1 VSAGLAERMGR
12 ATGRA
17 INRYVSSLF
26 ATGGPA
32 FRDLG
37 VAHAASTAGDTLVAL
52 ALAGTLFFSVPTSEA
67 RGNVALYLVLTVAPF
82 AVIGPFLG
90 MLLTRRPTA
99 YRLSLVWS
107 AAIRSA
113 LAVLMIPR
121 TEGLWLF
128 PLAFG
133 LLVLSRA
140 HGISRNALLPVA
152 LDEPTALVAANA
164 RMAQIGVLAGAV
176 VVPIGALALVLV
188 GPGAALALA
197 AVAFSVAALAG
208 RRLPS
213 PELGAIALDDPALT
227 GGIFRDL
234 DLPRSVR
241 LAQLATAGVRLLNGF
256 LLLLLAFA
264 FRDADAAAAE
274 FGALLAAG
282 GLGFGLASLISPFLE
297 RTLRE
302 EPMVLAGL
310 ALEAAA
316 AFIAAQWFGLGAAAG
331 LAAMAGL
338 SWGTAKFA
346 FDGLLQSAVRPADR
360 GLAFTRT
367 ETWFQLAWV
376 VGAVIPTSLPLPA
389 DVGLVTAGL
398 AALGAQVVY
407 VAALVSPSEPRLEH
421 DEDGAEGSVPF
432 SSIELP
438 WPTGRD

>member
-1 VSAGLAERMGR
+1 
-12 ATGRA
+12 
-17 INRYVSSLF
+17 
-26 ATGGPA
+26 
-32 FRDLG
+32 
-37 VAHAASTAGDTLVAL
+37 
-52 ALAGTLFFSVPTSEA
+52 
-67 RGNVALYLVLTVAPF
+67 
-82 AVIGPFLG
+82 
-90 MLLTRRPTA
+90 
-99 YRLSLVWS
+99 
-107 AAIRSA
+107 
-113 LAVLMIPR
+113 
-121 TEGLWLF
+121 
-128 PLAFG
+128 
-133 LLVLSRA
+133 
-140 HGISRNALLPVA
+140 VA

-421 DEDGAEGSVPF
+421 DEDGVEGSVPF
-432 SSIELP
+432 SSVELP